1 MGYVYLIYDENNN
14 VYKIGVT
21 RKSNETRVKK
31 MQTGNPTQL
40 RVLLMYECEYPF
52 RLETMLHNIYKNK
65 NVLNEWFELTDEEVI
80 NFKDTCDK
88 VNSQIYALKNN
99 PFFSKNLR

>member
-40 RVLLMYECEYPF
+40 RVLLMYECKYPF
-52 RLETMLHNIYKNK
+52 RLETMLHNIYKSK
-65 NVLNEWFELTDEEVI
+65 NVLNEWFELTNEEVI
-80 NFKDTCDK
+80 NFKDTCDRI
-88 VNSQIYALKNN
+88 NNQISILETN
-99 PFFSKNLR
+99 PFFSKNLK